1 MNLITLDFETFYDNK
16 LKLGFKYQTTEEYV
30 RDSRFEVIGVG
41 VKVDDAP
48 EEWFSGSHEEISSYL
63 NTFDW
68 DQSALLCHNTLFDGC
83 ILSWHFGIKPA
94 FLLDT
99 LSMARALHG
108 VDAGGSLAKL
118 ADRYMLGKKGDEV
131 IAAEGKSRKDFTPTD
146 LAQYGEYCKND
157 VDLTFRLFRELAG
170 GFPEEELELID
181 MTLRMFTE
189 PVFEVDDALLQE
201 RLADMQAE
209 KSELLTGLMEKLKC
223 DTEEAVRK
231 KLSSNKQ
238 FAAILLEHGITPPM
252 KISGTTG
259 KETYALAK
267 NDEGFLAL
275 TEMEDTF
282 IQQLCAV
289 RLGTKSTIEESRIER
304 FIDIGMRNEGRL
316 PIPLKY
322 YGAHT
327 GRWAGSD
334 KVNFQNLPSRDKKK
348 KALKNAV
355 VAPEGHVVI
364 NCDSSQIEARILVWL
379 AGQED
384 VVEQF
389 RNGEDVYSIFAS
401 EVYNRPV
408 SKANPT
414 ERFVGKTCIAYDSLV
429 LTDRGLVP
437 IQNITLEHKL
447 WDGVEWVSHEG
458 LIFQGIK
465 NVITYQGL
473 TATKDHG
480 VFTERGAIPLG
491 VAASRMEDLTRTGD
505 GREAIRVCSDYFKRD
520 TAPREE
526 HLRVCEMF
534 QLWSREVG
542 TEREL
547 DSRCISGLS
556 TVWTNKINLLRNT
569 WQTLRRNYCAMQSKL
584 ESFLCSLWRKGYP
597 VQLQFADGVY
607 FVGGEKPAAPRLQ
620 GSGDR
625 SYQQQRKLRAGE
637 FEVSNPRRTGTQQT
651 QYSKSFMAGET
662 NTYGGISLSIRN
674 RMDIQIGGKDGANR
688 GANHRTVQVYDILN
702 AGPRRRFTVNN
713 ILVLN
718 CVLGLGYGTGALKLQ
733 HTLKTT
739 PPGAVIDDEEAK
751 RIVGVYRDKNDMVI
765 KLWREGDKV
774 IGDLAVW
781 PEDEQGNPHKPYY
794 YGKNH
799 CLKVYKSGIR
809 LPNGLMIR
817 YPDLEKDTSEATTKY
832 VYKSRKGPVSLWGGS
847 LVENVVQALARIVV
861 GQQMLKI
868 KKRYPVKLTVHDAA
882 VVVVPEAEQ
891 EEALAYVVEC
901 MSVPP
906 DWCESLPVACEA
918 NVGRSYGDC

>member
-68 DQSALLCHNTLFDGC
+68 AQSALLCHNTLFDGC

-118 ADRYMLGKKGDEV
+118 ADQYMLGKKGDEV
-131 IAAEGKSRKDFTPTD
+131 IAAEGKSRKDFIPAD

-157 VDLTFRLFRELAG
+157 VDLTFRLFRELVG
-170 GFPEEELELID
+170 TFPKEELELID
-181 MTLRMFTE
+181 MTIRMFTE
-189 PVFEVDDALLQE
+189 PVFEVDDAMLQE
-201 RLADMQAE
+201 RLNEIQAE
-209 KSELLTGLMEKLKC
+209 KSELLKGLMEKLKC
-223 DTEEAVRK
+223 NTEEAVRK

-238 FAAILLEHGITPPM
+238 FAGVLLEQGITPPM
-252 KISGTTG
+252 KVSGTTG
-259 KETYALAK
+259 KDAYALAK

-275 TEMEDTF
+275 SEMEDPF

-327 GRWAGSD
+327 GRWAGAD

-355 VAPEGHVVI
+355 VAPKGHVVI

-389 RNGEDVYSIFAS
+389 RKGEDVYSIFAS

-408 SKANPT
+408 SKANHT
-414 ERFVGKTCIAYDSLV
+414 ERFVGKTCI
-429 LTDRGLVP
+429 
-437 IQNITLEHKL
+437 
-447 WDGVEWVSHEG
+447 
-458 LIFQGIK
+458 
-465 NVITYQGL
+465 
-473 TATKDHG
+473 
-480 VFTERGAIPLG
+480 
-491 VAASRMEDLTRTGD
+491 
-505 GREAIRVCSDYFKRD
+505 
-520 TAPREE
+520 
-526 HLRVCEMF
+526 
-534 QLWSREVG
+534 
-542 TEREL
+542 
-547 DSRCISGLS
+547 
-556 TVWTNKINLLRNT
+556 
-569 WQTLRRNYCAMQSKL
+569 
-584 ESFLCSLWRKGYP
+584 
-597 VQLQFADGVY
+597 
-607 FVGGEKPAAPRLQ
+607 
-620 GSGDR
+620 
-625 SYQQQRKLRAGE
+625 
-637 FEVSNPRRTGTQQT
+637 
-651 QYSKSFMAGET
+651 
-662 NTYGGISLSIRN
+662 
-674 RMDIQIGGKDGANR
+674 
-688 GANHRTVQVYDILN
+688 
-702 AGPRRRFTVNN
+702 
-713 ILVLN
+713 
-718 CVLGLGYGTGALKLQ
+718 LGLGYGTGALKLQ

-739 PPGAVIDDEEAK
+739 PPGAVVDDEEAK

-765 KLWREGDKV
+765 KLWHQGDKV
-774 IGDLAVW
+774 IEDLAVW
-781 PEDEQGNPHKPYY
+781 PTDEQDKPHKPYY
-794 YGKNH
+794 YGKNR
-799 CLKVYKSGIR
+799 CLEVHREGIR

-817 YPDLEKDTSEATTKY
+817 YPELEKDTSEATTKY

-891 EEALAYVVEC
+891 DEALAYIVEC

-918 NVGRSYGDC
+918 NVGKSYGDC